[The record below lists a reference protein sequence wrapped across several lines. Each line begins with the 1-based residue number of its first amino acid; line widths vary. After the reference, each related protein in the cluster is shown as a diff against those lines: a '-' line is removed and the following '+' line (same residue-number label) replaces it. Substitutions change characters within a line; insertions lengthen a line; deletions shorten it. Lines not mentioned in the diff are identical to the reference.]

1 MSASGQTAAAKNI
14 LALGMNRSIFPRLD
28 TLRRIE
34 ENSVSAYATTG
45 LQSLGEVP
53 WGSHVCQFF
62 SNGSDLRD
70 TLVPYFKAGLENN
83 ERCLL
88 VAMEP
93 FSADSARSALR
104 AAVGDFDRRERRKQI
119 EIHDVRA
126 WYNSDTIINGEE
138 IVAGL
143 LASEE
148 QARADGYNGFRTHGN
163 IGWLGRNQWED
174 FQDYE
179 AGVTRGLRGRR
190 MISMCGY
197 CLDNCGSKELLDV
210 TTRHSHALTR
220 QRDGWSCVAV
230 TPHEPNSRNSS
241 GNVADVTNSIRLVTD
256 APELRQALERQ
267 KQAFDLAMVASDMG
281 TWRYTLADNICVY
294 DENAQRLY
302 GLTEAPFL
310 HDDEGV
316 KAKFHPDDMELMWSR
331 VATALDPKGSGR
343 YDVEYRVKQL
353 DGNWRWLSAWGL
365 VEFEGEGLDR
375 KPVAIAGA
383 SRDLTKLK
391 QAEEL
396 QGLLL
401 NELNHRIQ
409 NTLATVQA
417 IASSTIRASRTMDDF
432 KQAFYGRIATLSKTH
447 SLLTDNERR
456 FVPLRQLLK
465 NELEIYED
473 GEGQRIS
480 LSGPEVMLP
489 AHVSVSFAM
498 AIHELTTN
506 ALKYGALSVLA
517 GVLRVSWKLDGTRL
531 IMRWEES
538 NVPITRKPTRVGF
551 GSQLL
556 QRLLPQQLGAQ
567 VEMKFARDGLEA
579 DISIQIA

>member
-1 MSASGQTAAAKNI
+1 M
-14 LALGMNRSIFPRLD
+14 
-28 TLRRIE
+28 
-34 ENSVSAYATTG
+34 SAYATTG
-45 LQSLGEVP
+45 LQALGELP

-62 SNGSDLRD
+62 SGGSDLRD

-93 FSADSARSALR
+93 FTADDARSALR
-104 AAVGDFDRRERRKQI
+104 TAVGDFDRRERRQQI

-126 WYNSDTIINGEE
+126 WYNNDTIINGEE

-148 QARADGYNGFRTHGN
+148 KARADGYNGFRTHGN

-179 AGVTRGLRGRR
+179 AGVTLGLRGRR
-190 MISMCGY
+190 MISMCSY
-197 CLDNCGSKELLDV
+197 CLDSCGSKELLDI

-230 TPHEPNSRNSS
+230 TPHEPN
-241 GNVADVTNSIRLVTD
+241 GHGLDGAMVDVTKSIRVPTD
-256 APELRQALERQ
+256 ENELRQSLERQ
-267 KQAFDLAMVASDMG
+267 KRTFDLAMVASDMG
-281 TWRYTLADNICVY
+281 TWCYTLADNICVY

-302 GLTEAPFL
+302 GLTEARFL

-316 KAKFHPDDMELMWSR
+316 KAKFHPDDLELMWSR
-331 VATALDPKGSGR
+331 VAKALDREGSGR
-343 YDVEYRVKQL
+343 YDVEYRVKQI
-353 DGNWRWLSAWGL
+353 DGSWRWLSAWGL
-365 VEFEGEGLDR
+365 VEFEGEGPER
-375 KPVAIAGA
+375 KPVVIAGA

-396 QGLLL
+396 QRLLL
-401 NELNHRIQ
+401 NELNHRIK

-417 IASSTIRASRTMDDF
+417 IASSTIRASHTMDDF
-432 KQAFYGRIATLSKTH
+432 QQAFNGRIATLSKTH

-456 FVPLRQLLK
+456 FVPFKQILK

-473 GEGQRIS
+473 GDGHRIII
-480 LSGPEVMLP
+480 SGPEVMLP
-489 AHVSVSFAM
+489 ADVSIPFAM

-517 GVLRVSWKLDGTRL
+517 GVLRVSWTLDETHL
-531 IMRWEES
+531 AMRWDES
-538 NVPITRKPTRVGF
+538 NVPIARQPTRAGF
-551 GSQLL
+551 GTQLL
-556 QRLLPQQLGAQ
+556 QRLLPHQLGAQ
-567 VEMKFARDGLEA
+567 VDMRFAPDGLKA
-579 DISIQIA
+579 DISIEIG